1 MGAEVCLPVADRAQD
16 RTTTTMIA
24 LAMNIVDKTRDGTVD
39 GMAVGGAEL
48 NYEMQTFSDF
58 CSEFLFRTPTLSWVV
73 TKCRPILLALKG
85 VSPNR
90 PFPALISSSRFS
102 SRVSILP
109 TTSLKDARQKRH
121 LARPAMRQQTQ
132 KLKLTFVQDQL

>member
-48 NYEMQTFSDF
+48 NYEMQTFPG
-58 CSEFLFRTPTLSWVV
+58 FLFRISVQNFCSGLQHFPGW
-73 TKCRPILLALKG
+73 
-85 VSPNR
+85 SPSVGR
-90 PFPALISSSRFS
+90 YYLR
-102 SRVSILP
+102 
-109 TTSLKDARQKRH
+109 
-121 LARPAMRQQTQ
+121 
-132 KLKLTFVQDQL
+132 